1 MDRGLIAQAE
11 ITIKASRQRVWEA
24 LTTPR
29 LIKQYFFGSD
39 VASDWKVGSPI
50 TYRGQWQGKPYED
63 KGEVLQVLPGRLLVT
78 THWSPLSGTP
88 DAPENYHTVS
98 YDLAGEGEG
107 TTVRLRQDNN
117 ASEEELMHSEQNW
130 KMVLEGL
137 KALLEGPEA
146 NSNPG

>member
-1 MDRGLIAQAE
+1 MDKGLIAQAE
-11 ITIKASRQRVWEA
+11 ITIKASPERVWEA

-50 TYRGQWQGKPYED
+50 TYRGEWQGKAYED
-63 KGEVLQVLPGRLLVT
+63 KGEILQVLPGKLLIS

-98 YDLAGEGEG
+98 YELTGEADN
-107 TTVRLRQDNN
+107 TAVRIRQDNN
-117 ASEEELMHSEQNW
+117 ASEDEVKHSAENW

-137 KALLEGPEA
+137 KVLLEGPDA
-146 NSNPG
+146 PSNTG

>member
-39 VASDWKVGSPI
+39 VASDWKAGSPI

-137 KALLEGPEA
+137 KALLEGPAA

>member
-1 MDRGLIAQAE
+1 MDRGLIAQAQ
-11 ITIKASRQRVWEA
+11 ITMKASREPVREA

-29 LIKQYFFGSD
+29 LIKQNFFGSD

-50 TYRGQWQGKPYED
+50 AYRGQWQGKPYED

-78 THWSPLSGTP
+78 SHWSPLSGTP
-88 DAPENYHTVS
+88 DAPENYHPVT
-98 YDLAGEGEG
+98 YELTGEGEG
-107 TTVRLRQDNN
+107 TTVGLRQDNN

-137 KALLEGPEA
+137 KALLEGPAA